1 VIKPENDSK
10 CTHEDLPRL
19 WAERKSTALDTESVM
34 TSVGG
39 ASGAGVCFRKH
50 AERVDGTAEQVNG
63 TAERA
68 NEASTSGSQ
77 ETDEILILPENTVR
91 EDRCRPS
98 LMDRTF

>member
-19 WAERKSTALDTESVM
+19 WAERKSTALEDTDSVM

-39 ASGAGVCFRKH
+39 ANGAGVCLRKH
-50 AERVDGTAEQVNG
+50 ADRLND

-68 NEASTSGSQ
+68 NGTADRPNEASTSGSQ
-77 ETDEILILPENTVR
+77 FRDKTDEILILPENTVR
-91 EDRCRPS
+91 KTASALLC
-98 LMDRTF
+98 